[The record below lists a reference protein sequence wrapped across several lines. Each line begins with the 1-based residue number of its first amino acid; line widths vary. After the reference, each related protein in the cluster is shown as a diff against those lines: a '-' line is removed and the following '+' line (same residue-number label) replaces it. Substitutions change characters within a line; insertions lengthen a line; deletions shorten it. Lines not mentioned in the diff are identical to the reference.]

1 MKKSPR
7 TEKALRPNARLAAS
21 KDSFVNFEA
30 RIGYGTGNVADGG
43 SYNVDYLSRNRFRLE
58 AMYRSSWI
66 CGKAVDSVAEDMTKR
81 GIEINSEIDPG
92 ESDELMRVWK
102 QLKLWDAIADT
113 IKWSRL
119 YGGAVAVLL
128 IDGQNLSTPLRI
140 ETVKK
145 DQFKGLLAL
154 DRWQLQPTLN
164 MLVKDMGPDMGMPQF
179 YETLGNARLLQQTKI
194 HYSRLIRLD
203 GQDLPYFQRIAE
215 NLWGQSV
222 LERLFDRLLA
232 FDSTTQGAA
241 QLVYKAHLRT
251 YKIEGLRD
259 IIAAG
264 GPILEGLVK
273 QIDFIRST
281 QTNEGMTLMD
291 SKDEFEA
298 HSYAFGGLDAVLLQF
313 AQQLSGA
320 LDIPLTRLFGQSPAG
335 LNSTGESDLRTYYD
349 GINQQQERRLR
360 SGVETLL
367 RLTYLSTFG
376 KPMPDGSDF
385 TFRPLWQLT
394 EVEKG
399 TLAAQLTTAITSA
412 CTSSIVGRQTALKEL
427 RQQSKLTG
435 VWSNISDEDINAAD
449 NDVNTGEFETGGVD
463 PFGEKDENPR
473 SGETEGGQGQ

>member
-1 MKKSPR
+1 MRAVDDEAAVHQRWHDTVAAPLLAHRR
-7 TEKALRPNARLAAS
+7 TPEEYLALRRAAFLWPAAAARSPKGPEPTPQEAA
-21 KDSFVNFEA
+21 D
-30 RIGYGTGNVADGG
+30 
-43 SYNVDYLSRNRFRLE
+43 
-58 AMYRSSWI
+58 
-66 CGKAVDSVAEDMTKR
+66 AEDRKR
-81 GIEINSEIDPG
+81 G
-92 ESDELMRVWK
+92 LRTV
-102 QLKLWDAIADT
+102 
-113 IKWSRL
+113 
-119 YGGAVAVLL
+119 VL
-128 IDGQNLSTPLRI
+128 S
-140 ETVKK
+140 
-145 DQFKGLLAL
+145 
-154 DRWQLQPTLN
+154 
-164 MLVKDMGPDMGMPQF
+164 
-179 YETLGNARLLQQTKI
+179 
-194 HYSRLIRLD
+194 LD